1 MLAQFVAN
9 FIAWSD
15 KFYILSFVKFHFA
28 ERQIPTS
35 LFKLS
40 KSYTC
45 TILIS
50 TVVIISRA
58 LIRGVLNFLG
68 YEITRG
74 AGEPDVDASVL
85 PRSYVR
91 SSRLIVRTDENESR
105 TFRSHLLSVRPMAPS

>member
-1 MLAQFVAN
+1 MYYFDHN
-9 FIAWSD
+9 SCNYF
-15 KFYILSFVKFHFA
+15 
-28 ERQIPTS
+28 
-35 LFKLS
+35 
-40 KSYTC
+40 
-45 TILIS
+45 
-50 TVVIISRA
+50 SR
-58 LIRGVLNFLG
+58 INRGVLNFLG